1 MMKHVAAMQI
11 TTVIPWLSVK
21 SNRSKYNMQLW
32 PLDTYHYIVQD
43 RLMGLQREWVQHRN
57 KIIPRERFT
66 KELGVTP
73 WIDEIN
79 FSSIQCL
86 QPVEQFST
94 SHWPA

>member
-57 KIIPRERFT
+57 KIIPRERKKVST
-66 KELGVTP
+66 TSGAIL
-73 WIDEIN
+73 N
-79 FSSIQCL
+79 FPLACL
-86 QPVEQFST
+86 KVHSEY
-94 SHWPA
+94 